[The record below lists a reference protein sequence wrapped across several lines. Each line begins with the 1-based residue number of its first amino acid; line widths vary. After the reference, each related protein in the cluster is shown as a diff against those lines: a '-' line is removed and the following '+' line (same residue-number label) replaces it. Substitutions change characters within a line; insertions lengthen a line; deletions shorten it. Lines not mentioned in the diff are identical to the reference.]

1 MALTVVAT
9 PIGNLGD
16 LSPRAAEALRTADV
30 IACEDTRRTRAL
42 LAAQGIPTPQL
53 VLCDE
58 RSEERHAAGLARQ
71 AAEGRAVVL
80 VSDAGMPAIADPGRA
95 LVAAAVRAGADVVV
109 VPGPSA
115 VETALVASGLTADRY
130 AFWGWVPRR
139 AAERERFLRES
150 AGAGLPVVAFESPRR
165 LRATLAALD
174 ALDPARRIAVGR
186 ELTKLHEQVA
196 RGTAREVLAAL
207 PDPVVGEVALVLAPG
222 ERPAGDER
230 LGEALAA
237 ARELVAAGIA
247 PSRAAALCAS
257 LAGVRRRALYEAL
270 LTGSESSARQVE
282 QTGRP

>member
-1 MALTVVAT
+1 VALTVVAT

-16 LSPRAAEALRTADV
+16 LSPRAADALRAAEV
-30 IACEDTRRTRAL
+30 IACEDTRRTRGL

-53 VLCDE
+53 VVCDE

-80 VSDAGMPAIADPGRA
+80 VTDAGMPAVADPGRA
-95 LVAAAVRAGADVVV
+95 LVAAAVAAGAEVVV

-115 VETALVASGLTADRY
+115 VETALVASGLAADRY

-165 LRATLAALD
+165 LRATLEALE
-174 ALDPARRIAVGR
+174 ALDPQRRIAVAR

-196 RGTAREVLAAL
+196 RGVPREVLAAL
-207 PDPVVGEVALVLAPG
+207 PDPVVGEVALVLSPV
-222 ERPAGDER
+222 ELPAAGGR
-230 LGEALAA
+230 LDDALTA

-270 LTGSESSARQVE
+270 LSSDSSPRQVE

>member
-1 MALTVVAT
+1 VALTVVAT

-16 LSPRAAEALRTADV
+16 LSPRAADALRAAEV

-80 VSDAGMPAIADPGRA
+80 VTDAGMPAIADPGRA
-95 LVAAAVRAGADVVV
+95 VVAAAVEAGAEVVV

-115 VETALVASGLTADRY
+115 VETALVASGLAADRY

-139 AAERERFLRES
+139 VAERERFLRDS

-165 LRATLAALD
+165 LRATLEALE
-174 ALDPARRIAVGR
+174 ALDPQRRIAVAR

-196 RGTAREVLAAL
+196 RGVPGEVLAAL
-207 PDPVVGEVALVLAPG
+207 PDPVLGEVALVLAPVDQ
-222 ERPAGDER
+222 PAAQER
-230 LGEALAA
+230 LGDALAA

-247 PSRAAALCAS
+247 PSRAAALCAG

-270 LTGSESSARQVE
+270 LRTVDSSARQVE